1 MARRKLLTIIVV
13 GFVLRIG
20 YAVAI
25 YEPSLLPY
33 HGGDIELYLIGAED
47 ILSGD
52 LPFTGDWYLWRP
64 PLFPLLMATMN
75 LDSFAILAANIL
87 LGTFVIPLTYLLAR
101 QLKLPLYMALLSALI
116 LALDPTSIRH
126 SGVLQAEPLA
136 NILLAA
142 AFVSLTMVKSVRT
155 RPATLTWG
163 LLAGACIVLSAL
175 ARPSAYLLW
184 IPMAIWAALAQP
196 RWRILAAGSLIVVGY
211 SVTGLWI
218 QHNAVTLG
226 HNTFSTVG
234 NFNMLYYRATSVLHQ
249 ATGQEIDEV
258 YAELTRRV
266 EARLGNETEDIT
278 AAKRHQHYV
287 GSPQLQAAM
296 TEVAIGV
303 FREHPLHYVLAIP
316 VGLYR
321 TLLHVSGP
329 LLWPGIVWNVALLLS
344 AVYGLRQLMREK
356 HWAMVMLLLLPT
368 A

>member
-1 MARRKLLTIIVV
+1 MYR
-13 GFVLRIG
+13 
-20 YAVAI
+20 AI
-25 YEPSLLPY
+25 
-33 HGGDIELYLIGAED
+33 
-47 ILSGD
+47 
-52 LPFTGDWYLWRP
+52 R
-64 PLFPLLMATMN
+64 
-75 LDSFAILAANIL
+75 
-87 LGTFVIPLTYLLAR
+87 LGTT
-101 QLKLPLYMALLSALI
+101 LSVFAMDTNGNLG
-116 LALDPTSIRH
+116 S
-126 SGVLQAEPLA
+126 
-136 NILLAA
+136 
-142 AFVSLTMVKSVRT
+142 
-155 RPATLTWG
+155 
-163 LLAGACIVLSAL
+163 AGTA
-175 ARPSAYLLW
+175 P
-184 IPMAIWAALAQP
+184 LAQP